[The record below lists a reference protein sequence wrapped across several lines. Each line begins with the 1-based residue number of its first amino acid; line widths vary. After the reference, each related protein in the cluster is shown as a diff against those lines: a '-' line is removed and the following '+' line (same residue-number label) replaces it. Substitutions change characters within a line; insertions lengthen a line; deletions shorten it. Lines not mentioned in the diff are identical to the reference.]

1 MRRLVAATALAV
13 VGCAGDTLVAET
25 PKSMQGVAV
34 APFEIQ
40 EECVRL
46 VPGDRLDY
54 RFEAKAPVAFS
65 IYYQEG
71 TMFLSPVSREDVTES
86 SGVFKAQIPHRYCLR
101 WEAGQQGALLDYR
114 IRLLRADAP

>member
-1 MRRLVAATALAV
+1 VRRFIAAVALGV
-13 VGCAGDTLVAET
+13 VGCAADTLVYDA
-25 PKSMQGVAV
+25 PKSMQDVAI

-40 EECVRL
+40 EECARL

-71 TMFLSPVSREDVTES
+71 TAFLSPVSRDDVTES
-86 SGVFKAQIPHRYCLR
+86 SGVFKAQIAHRYCLR

-114 IRLLRADAP
+114 IRLLRANAP